1 MDISTIFGLIVSL
14 TFVVWCILLGGSLMI
29 FVDIPSVVLV
39 CGGTFAVLFI
49 KFSARIILTTINV
62 VKNAFFTKPMNP
74 QKIIEEFV
82 SLSKVARK
90 EGLLALERKQ
100 FNDPFMKKG
109 IQFCIDGSEGDFIKR
124 ILSTD
129 LANIQDRHVQ
139 GQRLLKAIGES
150 APSFG
155 MIGTLIGLVQMLV
168 NMEDPSQIGPG
179 MATAILTTL
188 YGALIANVIALPIND
203 KLTLRNQEETLT
215 KSMIIEG
222 ILGVARGENPRM
234 LEEIL
239 KTFLPGKKRV
249 ATQQK

>member
-74 QKIIEEFV
+74 QAIIEEFV

>member
-14 TFVVWCILLGGSLMI
+14 SFVVWCILLGGSIMI

-39 CGGTFAVLFI
+39 LGGTFAVLFI
-49 KFSARIILTTINV
+49 KFSAKIILTTINV

-74 QKIIEEFV
+74 QAIIEEFV
-82 SLSKVARK
+82 SLSKIARK
-90 EGLLALERKQ
+90 EGLLALERRQ

-150 APSFG
+150 APAFG

-168 NMEDPSQIGPG
+168 SMEDPSQIGPG

-203 KLTLRNQEETLT
+203 KLSLRNQEETLT
-215 KSMIIEG
+215 KSMVIEG

>member
-1 MDISTIFGLIVSL
+1 MDISTIVGLIVAIFMVVL
-14 TFVVWCILLGGSLMI
+14 TIFLGGTPLI
-29 FVDIPSVVLV
+29 FINVPSVVLV
-39 CGGTFAVLFI
+39 VGGTFAVLFI
-49 KFSARIILTTINV
+49 KFSAKMIFATVNI

-74 QKIIEEFV
+74 QAIIEEFV
-82 SLSKVARK
+82 SLSKIARK

-109 IQFCIDGSEGDFIKR
+109 IQFCIDGSEGDFIRR

-129 LANIQDRHVQ
+129 LANIQDRHTQ
-139 GQRLLKAIGES
+139 GQRILKAVGES
-150 APSFG
+150 APAFG

-168 NMEDPSQIGPG
+168 SMDDPSQIGPG
-179 MATAILTTL
+179 MAVAILTTL
-188 YGALIANVIALPIND
+188 YGALIANVVALPIND
-203 KLTLRNQEETLT
+203 KLSLRNQEETLT

-239 KTFLPGKKRV
+239 KTFLPGKKR
-249 ATQQK
+249 ALSQQK